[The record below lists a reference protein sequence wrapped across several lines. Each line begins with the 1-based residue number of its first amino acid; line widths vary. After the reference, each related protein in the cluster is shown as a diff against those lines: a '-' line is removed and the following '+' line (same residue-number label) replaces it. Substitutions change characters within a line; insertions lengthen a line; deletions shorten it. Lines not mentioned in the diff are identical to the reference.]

1 MIGVMCACRLVRPTS
16 VADSQPIPTHS
27 NLVCTRSRPKTA
39 IRFLNATFFKHTA
52 CPRRGR
58 PLGLVR
64 LHSCARGGPAYTR
77 SGRDASPACSSDA
90 ETVSVEKKGC
100 TAAES

>member
-39 IRFLNATFFKHTA
+39 IQTSTQLSSSIQPTLTGCVCLDWSDRTHVQAV
-52 CPRRGR
+52 
-58 PLGLVR
+58 GLHIPARVGMHR
-64 LHSCARGGPAYTR
+64 LHAHRMRRP
-77 SGRDASPACSSDA
+77 
-90 ETVSVEKKGC
+90 
-100 TAAES
+100 